1 MWEAGI
7 DRAAAFIND
16 GVRVTSPEVSQAG
29 ATPSQASRG
38 PGVPH
43 SEVLDKGQGVLER
56 QALDHRR
63 PFRAQGVPGRWH
75 TGCGY
80 GRKLP

>member
-1 MWEAGI
+1 MIAPRLYI
-7 DRAAAFIND
+7 DG
-16 GVRVTSPEVSQAG
+16 GVRVTSPEGGRRPVQRLVKQAEVLEW
-29 ATPSQASRG
+29 PR
-38 PGVPH
+38 

-56 QALDHRR
+56 QVLDHRR
-63 PFRAQGVPGRWH
+63 PFSEQGIPGRWH